1 MNLGDKNMNK
11 QTTLNRRRFLIG
23 AGVVGAGL
31 ATCSGLGMLATAQ
44 PAIEFKELNCIKEQ
58 TMNRVLVA
66 YASRAGATGEIAEAV
81 GQVLCDA
88 GATVEVRQAKDV
100 TDLSAYGAVVL
111 GSAIYMGS
119 WMADAT
125 GFVKKHRATLSQMP
139 LATFTVSMLMVD
151 RPAEHQQ
158 LITTHFTGSDQ
169 PPRLQPVS
177 NALFAGRID
186 YSKLSFFY
194 RTIAKMMK
202 AKEED
207 RRDWPAIRAWAGTL
221 AAQLVAVV

>member
-11 QTTLNRRRFLIG
+11 QTTINRRRFLIG

-31 ATCSGLGMLATAQ
+31 VTCSGLGMLATTQ
-44 PAIEFKELNCIKEQ
+44 PPIDFKESSCIKEQ
-58 TMNRVLVA
+58 TMSKILVA
-66 YASRAGATGEIAEAV
+66 YASRAGATGEVAEV
-81 GQVLCDA
+81 ISQVLCDA
-88 GATVEVRQAKDV
+88 GATVDVRQAKDV
-100 TDLSAYGAVVL
+100 ADLSAYRAVVL

-125 GFVKKHRATLSQMP
+125 DFVEKHRVTLNQVP

-151 RPAEHQQ
+151 RPAEYQQ
-158 LITTHFTGSDQ
+158 LIATHFTNSEQ
-169 PPRLQPVS
+169 QPRLQPVS
-177 NALFAGRID
+177 NVIFAGRID

-207 RRDWPAIRAWAGTL
+207 KRDWPTIRAWAGTL
-221 AAQLVAVV
+221 AAQLVPAV